1 MSKYDRRVISVQ
13 PPHAQ
18 GELEKYTDYVIV
30 SVTAVNN
37 RLVFV
42 LEKERG
48 PGRPKRDND
57 KAEE

>member
-1 MSKYDRRVISVQ
+1 MAKFERRVISVQ

-18 GELEKYTDYVIV
+18 DELEKYPDFSIV
-30 SVTAVNN
+30 SVTPVNN

-42 LEKERG
+42 LEKEKG
-48 PGRPKRDND
+48 PGRPKKENG